1 MQTFNTLEFKESGKL
16 AVLKLNRPDKRNALN
31 KEMILEL
38 TRFFKEMKKNQ
49 EIVLLQI
56 VGKGDAFCAG
66 ADIAWL
72 SNFENSSKDVI
83 QEEFFLLAG
92 MLSAMYDLPQ
102 IVLTLAHGSV
112 FGGGLGILACSDF
125 VISAPHTVFSFNEI
139 NLGLIPATISP
150 YVIEKI
156 GENHAR
162 KLFFTGEKFDENK
175 AVEINLVDQIPMA
188 SPGDLHYETL
198 METLLKKPHHAL
210 LGMKKLLRRN
220 RSGKLFDPVQKENC
234 SRIAELISSQETQVL
249 FKQFLSKG

>member
-1 MQTFNTLEFKESGKL
+1 MQTFNTLELKESGKL

-38 TRFFKEMKKNQ
+38 TQFFKEMKKNQ

-66 ADIAWL
+66 ADITWL
-72 SNFENSSKDVI
+72 NNLENSSKDI
-83 QEEFFLLAG
+83 IREEFLLLAY

-102 IVLTLAHGSV
+102 IVLTMAHGSV

-125 VISAPHTVFSFNEI
+125 VISAPHTVFSFSEI

-175 AVEINLVDQIPMA
+175 AVEINLVDQIPK
-188 SPGDLHYETL
+188 SNPGDLHYETL

-210 LGMKKLLRRN
+210 LSMKKLMRRN
-220 RSGKLFDPVQKENC
+220 QSGKLFDPVQEENC
-234 SRIAELISSQETQVL
+234 SQIAELITSHETQAL
-249 FKQFLSKG
+249 FKQFLRKG